1 MIDIIGD
8 PAFYI
13 LQYLDFDSLVAATKV
28 SITWHDEI
36 MQHRQIFIQHYIE
49 NCLNSRWSECYG
61 FEDTSISS
69 EDLMSLTTVTIK
81 AKNSNCTPLYWASRN
96 GLDKVVKLLI
106 DKGAQLEARDNA
118 NCTALYWAS
127 RNGHDKVVR
136 LLIDNGADLAIL

>member
-28 SITWHDEI
+28 CTTWHDEI
-36 MQHRQIFIQHYIE
+36 MQHHRQIFIRHYVE
-49 NCLNSRWSECYG
+49 NCLNSRRSECYG

-81 AKNSNCTPLYWASRN
+81 AKNGRLTTPLHVASSDGYVGVVKLLIGKGAQLEAQDNSNCTPLYWASRN
-96 GLDKVVKLLI
+96 GHKKVVMLLI
-106 DKGAQLEARDNA
+106 FSKL
-118 NCTALYWAS
+118 
-127 RNGHDKVVR
+127 
-136 LLIDNGADLAIL
+136 